1 VKALSIRQPW
11 AHLIAEGIKTVEV
24 RSRLTKYRG
33 PLLICVSKTFK
44 AVRIVDSYKRD
55 WSAVPMWKREE
66 MGQAIATVEIVGCE
80 VMTPDHE
87 AAALVKAAPGLWAW
101 KLEGARKITPF
112 PVAGRLGLFVA
123 PAPNGEGAK
132 P

>member
-11 AHLIAEGIKTVEV
+11 AHLIAEGVKTVEV
-24 RSRLTKYRG
+24 RSRPTKYRG

-44 AVRIVDSYKRD
+44 AVRLLDSYKRD
-55 WSAVPMWKREE
+55 WSAIPMWKRED
-66 MGQAIATVEIVGCE
+66 MGRAIAVVELVECE
-80 VMTPDHE
+80 VMTSNHE

-101 KLEGARKITPF
+101 KLAAVRKIDTF
-112 PVAGRLGLFVA
+112 PVAGRLGLFDA